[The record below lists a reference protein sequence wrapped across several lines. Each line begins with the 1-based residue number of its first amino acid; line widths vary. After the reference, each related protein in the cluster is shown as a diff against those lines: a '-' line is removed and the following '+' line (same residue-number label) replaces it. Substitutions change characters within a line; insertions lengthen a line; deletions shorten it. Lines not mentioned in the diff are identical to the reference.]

1 MCYKLT
7 NMERIITM
15 RVLVTGANGY
25 IGRYVVK
32 ELLDKGHEVY
42 VSDIRYDDVDE
53 RAIRTD
59 VEIFGNVQDVFTK
72 LGSPDVCVHLA
83 WRNGFVHNDMSHID
97 DFPNHYRFIKNMV
110 DGGLKQIVV
119 MGSMHEVGYHEGA
132 VDENTPCNPRSL
144 YAVAKNAL
152 RQLTLMLAE
161 DKGICCQWIRGYY
174 ILGDDLKN
182 NSIFSKIV
190 AAAKEGKKE
199 FPFTSG
205 KNKYD
210 FISVQELA
218 KQIAAVASQSEIS
231 GVINCCSGKPI
242 SLADKVEGFIKEN
255 GYDITLKYGA
265 FPDRPYDSPAI
276 WGDSAKIEQIMKN
289 DKNA

>member
-1 MCYKLT
+1 M
-7 NMERIITM
+7 
-15 RVLVTGANGY
+15 
-25 IGRYVVK
+25 
-32 ELLDKGHEVY
+32 LDKGHEVY

-53 RAIRTD
+53 RAVRTD

-132 VDENTPCNPRSL
+132 VNENTPCNPRSL

-231 GVINCCSGKPI
+231 GVINCCSGKPV

>member
-1 MCYKLT
+1 
-7 NMERIITM
+7 M

-53 RAIRTD
+53 RAVRTD

>member
-1 MCYKLT
+1 
-7 NMERIITM
+7 M

-255 GYDITLKYGA
+255 GYDITLKDGA